1 MRTLSVQKCYLKR
14 AVPWIFVILVN
25 SQKWKKTVQTN
36 KRDKMGWETCV
47 LFFHDHTLLQNYII
61 MFHFVFILDFSIWWL
76 AFISCQLLLFPVSS
90 KERSWLNETNVTQ
103 GIFLWDNLAQSEP
116 LARQWCIKQTSEFT
130 VSKYIVSFL

>member
-1 MRTLSVQKCYLKR
+1 
-14 AVPWIFVILVN
+14 
-25 SQKWKKTVQTN
+25 
-36 KRDKMGWETCV
+36 
-47 LFFHDHTLLQNYII
+47 